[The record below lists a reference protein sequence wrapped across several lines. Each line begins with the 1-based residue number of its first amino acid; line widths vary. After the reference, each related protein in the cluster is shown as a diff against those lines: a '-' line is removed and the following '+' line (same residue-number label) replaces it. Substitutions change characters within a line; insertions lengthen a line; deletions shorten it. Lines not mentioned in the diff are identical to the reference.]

1 MLNIPVSCS
10 LQLHREGFMF
20 IYNIISLQMRLLRSL
35 PYKVKNYP
43 LGLETLGG
51 HVAPCLLELWPD
63 VLQLHRM
70 ILCKIL
76 LFFFLHGGLSNP
88 AVT

>member
-1 MLNIPVSCS
+1 
-10 LQLHREGFMF
+10 MF
-20 IYNIISLQMRLLRSL
+20 IYTIMSLQMRLLRLL

-51 HVAPCLLELWPD
+51 HVPPCLLELWPD

-70 ILCKIL
+70 IIHKI
-76 LFFFLHGGLSNP
+76 LFFFFAWRPIKPCCNLS
-88 AVT
+88 V

>member
-1 MLNIPVSCS
+1 
-10 LQLHREGFMF
+10 MF
-20 IYNIISLQMRLLRSL
+20 IYTIMSLQMRLL

-70 ILCKIL
+70 IMRKIL
-76 LFFFLHGGLSNP
+76 LHFFCCMEAYQTLL
-88 AVT
+88 

>member
-1 MLNIPVSCS
+1 
-10 LQLHREGFMF
+10 MF
-20 IYNIISLQMRLLRSL
+20 IYTIMSLQMRLLRSL

-43 LGLETLGG
+43 LGLQTLGG

-70 ILCKIL
+70 IMRKIL
-76 LFFFLHGGLSNP
+76 LFFFFCTEAYQTLL
-88 AVT
+88 